1 MQKLQRYYFTFYT
14 WQSPE
19 PRNPQQNK
27 IGPRQ
32 VFTWKLGWFSA
43 RPYIKRQYKNWQ
55 GCIWSPLL
63 FNIVIDWVLKTALDK
78 LMVGFTLEDRYDKKS
93 IVSNEPVGQS
103 QRLKEK
109 NSESAFK
116 VPDLEF
122 ADDIGLLESTKR
134 TLQHSNNRIVETAK
148 STAC

>member
-1 MQKLQRYYFTFYT
+1 
-14 WQSPE
+14 
-19 PRNPQQNK
+19 
-27 IGPRQ
+27 
-32 VFTWKLGWFSA
+32 
-43 RPYIKRQYKNWQ
+43 
-55 GCIWSPLL
+55 
-63 FNIVIDWVLKTALDK
+63 
-78 LMVGFTLEDRYDKKS
+78 MVGFTLEDRYDKKS